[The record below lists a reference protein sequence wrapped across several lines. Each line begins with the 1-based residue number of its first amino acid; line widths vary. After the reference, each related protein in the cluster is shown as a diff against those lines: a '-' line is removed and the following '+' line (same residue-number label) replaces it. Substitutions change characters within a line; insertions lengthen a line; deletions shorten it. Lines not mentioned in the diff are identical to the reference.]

1 MLHLAVG
8 RALLLALFAATPA
21 APAAPAPRYQ
31 LLIKGGYVLDPRN
44 GVEGLR
50 DVAISDG
57 KIVAVAADLRPAD
70 AKAVVPA
77 YGMFV
82 VPGLIDIHAHVFHGV
97 DPDGGYSNGLR
108 ALPPDGF
115 TFRSGV
121 TTVVDA
127 GGSGWRNFP
136 LFKRQVIDIAQTRVL
151 ALLNIVG
158 SGMAG
163 DPHEQDVGDMDARLC
178 ALRASEFPRIVVGVK
193 TAHFRGPEWIP
204 VDRAVEAGRMA
215 NIPVMVDFG
224 EFVSDRP
231 WRQLVTKH
239 LRPGDIYT
247 HFFLGAVPLLDQDG
261 HVQPYVHEARKRG
274 IYFDVGHGGGSFLFR
289 QAVPAMNDGFWPDS
303 LSTDL
308 HINSMNS
315 GMKDMTNLMSKFLA
329 MGMPIKELVI
339 RATVNPAREIKR
351 PDLGH
356 LGPGAEADVTLL
368 SVRKG
373 SFGFVDVDGGKLTG
387 TEKIDCE
394 LTVRAGNIVWDLNGI
409 SYPDWRQNPPKAEPP
424 ERWPPAPRKH

>member
-1 MLHLAVG
+1 MLFLIGIAMPAVTH
-8 RALLLALFAATPA
+8 AQP
-21 APAAPAPRYQ
+21 YQ
-31 LLIKGGYVLDPRN
+31 LLIKGGYVLDTKN

-50 DVAISDG
+50 DVAITDG
-57 KIVAVAADLRPAD
+57 KIAAVAANLRPAD
-70 AKAVVPA
+70 AKAVVQA
-77 YGMFV
+77 YGLFV

-97 DPDGGYSNGLR
+97 DPDRWYSNGAH

-136 LFKRQVIDIAQTRVL
+136 LFKRQVVDVAQTRVL
-151 ALLNIVG
+151 AFLNVVG

-163 DPHEQDVGDMDARLC
+163 DPYEQDTTDMDARLT
-178 ALRASEFPRIVVGVK
+178 ALRVSQYPQIIVGIK

-215 NIPVMVDFG
+215 NVPVMVDFG

-231 WRQLVTKH
+231 WKQLVTKH

-247 HFFLGAVPLLDQDG
+247 HFFLGAVPLLDEAG
-261 HVQPYVHEARKRG
+261 NVQPYVHEARKRG
-274 IYFDVGHGGGSFLFR
+274 VFFDVGHGGGSFVFR
-289 QAVPAMNDGFWPDS
+289 QAVPAMKQGFWPDS
-303 LSTDL
+303 ISTDL
-308 HINSMNS
+308 HISSMNS
-315 GMKDMTNLMSKFLA
+315 GMKDMTNLLSKFMA
-329 MGMPIKELVI
+329 MGMPIKEAVI

-356 LGPGAEADVTLL
+356 LGVGAVADVTLL
-368 SVRKG
+368 GLRKG
-373 SFGFVDVDGGKLTG
+373 TFGYVDVDGGKLAG
-387 TEKIDCE
+387 TEKVECE
-394 LTVRAGNIVWDLNGI
+394 LTVRAGKVVWDLNGI
-409 SYPDWRQNPPKAEPP
+409 SRPDWQQNPPKPELP
-424 ERWPPAPRKH
+424 ERWPPAERRH

>member
-1 MLHLAVG
+1 MRLLCG
-8 RALLLALFAATPA
+8 LLAALVSTAAQAQPA
-21 APAAPAPRYQ
+21 Q
-31 LLIKGGYVLDPRN
+31 LLIKGGHVIDAKN
-44 GVEGLR
+44 GIDGVR
-50 DVAISDG
+50 DVAIKDG
-57 KIVAVAADLRPAD
+57 KIAAVGTDLKAGEGTLVIPA
-70 AKAVVPA
+70 KGL
-77 YGMFV
+77 YV
-82 VPGLIDIHAHVFHGV
+82 VPGLVDIHTHVFHGV

-136 LFKRQVIDIAQTRVL
+136 LFKRQVIDVAQTRVL

-158 SGMAG
+158 AGMAG
-163 DPHEQDVGDMDARLC
+163 DPVEQNTGDMDPRLT
-178 ALRASEFPRIVVGVK
+178 ALRITEFPKIIVGVK

-215 NIPVMVDFG
+215 NVPVMVDFG

-231 WRQLVTKH
+231 WRQLVTQH

-247 HFFLGAVPLLDQDG
+247 HFFLGVVPLLDASH
-261 HVQPYVHEARKRG
+261 HVQPYVHEARRRG
-274 IYFDVGHGGGSFLFR
+274 IIFDVGHGGGSFVFR
-289 QAVPAMNDGFWPDS
+289 QAVPAMKDGFWPDS

-308 HINSMNS
+308 HISSMNS

-329 MGMPIKELVI
+329 MGMPLRDVVA
-339 RATVNPAREIKR
+339 RSTWHPAREIKR

-356 LGPGAEADVTLL
+356 LDVGAVADLAVL
-368 SVRKG
+368 SVDIGR
-373 SFGFVDVDGGKLTG
+373 FGFVDVDGGKLEG
-387 TEKIDCE
+387 VQKVQAE
-394 LTVRAGNIVWDLNGI
+394 LTVRAGNVVWDLNGI
-409 SYPDWRQNPPKAEPP
+409 SRVEWQKTPVKPEPP
-424 ERWPPAPRKH
+424 ERWPPARPH